1 MVSFLKRYQIIIV
14 SVLLALFSINL
25 AFTDKK
31 DAPRGTLLKKVLVV
45 TASPM
50 QMAATGAYRLVAGV
64 FDDYLFIVGANRE
77 NRNLKAKI
85 TELTAENIRLR
96 EEVSLDARLKETLGY
111 KNDAPFKSVEA
122 SVIAF
127 NFDKWTRTVMLNKGA
142 LDGIKADMPV
152 LTNEGVVGRI
162 TESHGHTSRVLLSQD
177 LRSDIDVVLQRTR
190 IKGVAEGN
198 GTNGLILKY
207 IRQADDV
214 QVGDQ
219 VITSGLSGVFPKWI
233 SVGEVTKIEKGRDSF
248 FMSVEVRP
256 RVDIRKT
263 EEVLVVTDAGSARE

>member
-14 SVLLALFSINL
+14 SVLLVLFSINL
-25 AFTDKK
+25 AFTGKK

-50 QMAATGAYRLVAGV
+50 QMVATGAYRLVAGV

-77 NRNLKAKI
+77 NRELKAKLAGI
-85 TELTAENIRLR
+85 TAENNRLHEELSLDERLR
-96 EEVSLDARLKETLGY
+96 ETLAY
-111 KNDAPFKSVEA
+111 KNDSPFKSVA
-122 SVIAF
+122 AGVIAF
-127 NFDKWTRTVMLNKGA
+127 NFDKWTRTVVLNKGA
-142 LDGIKADMPV
+142 LDGVKADMPV
-152 LTNEGVVGRI
+152 LTPEGVVGRI
-162 TESHGHTSRVLLSQD
+162 TESTGHTSRVLLSQD

-198 GTNGLILKY
+198 GTNGLSLKY
-207 IRQADDV
+207 IRQSDDV

-248 FMSVEVRP
+248 FMTIEVRP

-263 EEVLVVTDAGSARE
+263 EEVLVVTDVGIARD